1 MKKNSFKM
9 SLWAALMLLGSV
21 VMTGCVSETDEYV
34 SPATEGST
42 LTININSGAVG
53 YITRSSDINNVE
65 TAKVDEKKIQNMVIA
80 VFQEDTQDNNTLKLV
95 YYNYLS
101 GINQSAAS
109 GFSTTVDNVS
119 PTTAFA
125 AGDWA
130 VIITNTPAEVFAG
143 VKALGTTMADF
154 KAASVSISQALDSD
168 ADGAAESDCLP
179 MYGAV
184 QIATNAS
191 NHLVA
196 DVTVRH
202 MVSKVTLESLKV
214 DGIAAGCSF
223 KPEQV
228 FLYKVADGLTF
239 NFTTENDFST
249 YLSPTVS
256 TWYTGEASQSAEA
269 NYAAYLGTKVY
280 TDGDGDLETLD
291 GTNTTWTKQ
300 CVLYAMPNV
309 FASPVEGDDTRLV
322 IKGTWTDTN
331 TPANNGTCYY
341 NFRILNVVSGQ
352 AMEALAYRKLYPNRN
367 YRLKVILKR
376 KGAESIDAGVTAQAS
391 TAVAFNSVSEWGA
404 GTQNTEFGDNG
415 QTNS

>member
-1 MKKNSFKM
+1 MKKNNFKM

-21 VMTGCVSETDEYV
+21 VMTGCVSEADEYV
-34 SPATEGST
+34 SPATGGRT
-42 LTININSGAVG
+42 LTININSGALG
-53 YITRSSDINNVE
+53 TTRSTDNNNVE
-65 TAKVDEKKIQNMVIA
+65 TAKTNEKKIQNMAIA

-101 GINQSAAS
+101 DINQSASS

-125 AGDWA
+125 ANDWA
-130 VIITNTPAEVFAG
+130 VIIANTPEDVFAT

-154 KAASVSISQALDSD
+154 KAASVTIAQALD
-168 ADGAAESDCLP
+168 ADNDGDTDSDCLP

-184 QIATNAS
+184 QIVANGAG
-191 NHLVA
+191 HLVA
-196 DVTVRH
+196 NVNVGH

-239 NFTTENDFST
+239 NLATENDFSS
-249 YLSPTVS
+249 YLSPAVT

-269 NYAAYLGTKVY
+269 NYAACLGTKVY

-291 GTNTTWTKQ
+291 NTTTTWTKQ

-309 FASPVEGDDTRLV
+309 FASPTEGNDTRLV
-322 IKGTWTDTN
+322 IKGTWTDTG
-331 TPANNGTCYY
+331 TPANTGTCYY
-341 NFRILNVVSGQ
+341 NFRLLNVVAGQ

-367 YRLKVILKR
+367 YRIKVILKR

-391 TAVAFNSVSEWGA
+391 TAVAFNSVSEWGS
-404 GTQNTEFGDNG
+404 GEQSTEFGNNG